1 MTIAHPHR
9 NPNGQRIRAGGM
21 TLVHCKPDCES
32 EFRSAS
38 DKTVIHAQLEHAHW
52 QVLERVTDG
61 KKTYTYRC
69 PAHPEVVYSRMSG
82 DPLPAERSDKTTK
95 KHQTSGDVR

>member
-1 MTIAHPHR
+1 MTTAAI
-9 NPNGQRIRAGGM
+9 
-21 TLVHCKPDCES
+21 ES
-32 EFRSAS
+32 ELFLWRHPWAS
-38 DKTVIHAQLEHAHW
+38 TI
-52 QVLERVTDG
+52 DG
-61 KKTYTYRC
+61 RKTYTYRC